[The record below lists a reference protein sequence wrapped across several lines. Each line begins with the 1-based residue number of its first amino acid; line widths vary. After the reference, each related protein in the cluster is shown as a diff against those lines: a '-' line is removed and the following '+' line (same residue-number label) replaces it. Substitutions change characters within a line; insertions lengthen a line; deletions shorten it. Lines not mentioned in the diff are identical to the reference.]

1 MEVLLTSIRET
12 EGWLRD
18 NPHADPEARHEMSFR
33 LRDMN
38 EQLTELKQELN
49 NQENEE

>member
-1 MEVLLTSIRET
+1 MEELLTSIRET
-12 EGWLRD
+12 EDWLRD

-38 EQLTELKQELN
+38 EQLAELKEELN
-49 NQENEE
+49 NHKNEE